1 MTDLAHPSLKL
12 DLVDTT
18 GEIYRTYVFPGF
30 DEITIT
36 GTVTMAVSKKD
47 NYHRLW
53 DGTKGHMIPPTWIH
67 LYWETTGD
75 YVFEW

>member
-1 MTDLAHPSLKL
+1 MTTIADPSLKL
-12 DLVDTT
+12 TLVDTT
-18 GEIYRTYVFPGF
+18 GELYRTYVFPGF
-30 DEITIT
+30 DEITVT
-36 GTVTMAVSKKD
+36 GTVTMALSKKD

-67 LYWETTGD
+67 LYWETVGD